1 MRFKKL
7 NAGLVFGF
15 SIAITLLIVIFSI
28 GLSSMAEIQS
38 RLKTIAQNHNV
49 KTELVTSMRFAARE
63 RTVSLYRMLLLTDAF
78 ERDDEFMAFNSY
90 AIVFMEARRSLI
102 AMELSASEQKALN
115 KQEVLTKA
123 AIALQEAVI
132 DLAVADET
140 EQAKRLL
147 YTKTLAAQDEVFK
160 ILNELIDMQRME
172 TERAVVESGN
182 EYQNARGLM
191 LAFGVIALILSGI
204 VSVVVIR
211 RTSNTE
217 ARLFRQKER
226 VQVTLNSIGDGV
238 ITTDAQGRVEYLNH
252 IACELTGWSLRAA
265 KGNELY
271 DVLTIVNDEGYPPA
285 VNPVLQA
292 MQEKRIIDKYDAMTL
307 VRENGDNYA
316 VELTVAPIKDYDATV
331 IGAVLV
337 FRNVTA
343 IRDMANQ
350 MAYQATHDSLTGLIN
365 RNEFERRLN
374 EAIHVA
380 RSSAEKHV
388 LCYIDLDQFKVV
400 NDTCGHRAGDE
411 LLKQLTVELHRK
423 VRKSDTLGRLGG
435 DEFGIL
441 FLDCSLEKALQI
453 AEIVRKS
460 IKDFRFVWGDKAFD
474 IGASIGVA
482 AISSET
488 GGMSEIMSAADSA
501 CFVAKD
507 LGRNRIH
514 VYQPDD
520 KLLAKHRGEM
530 QWLPR
535 IREALENDKFVL
547 FYQRIM
553 SLSPSGQQHNIEL
566 LVRMGDALNSIP
578 PMAFLPAAERYDLMP
593 EIDRWVIKNAFKALG
608 AFQRQHQNESYIWT
622 INISGQS
629 LCDDAFLDFIVEQY
643 HFYSV
648 NPTHVCFEITE
659 TAAVANLAS
668 ASCLIITLT
677 DQGFQF
683 ALDDFGSGLSSFNYL
698 KNLPVDYIK
707 IDGSFVKDIIEDPI
721 DCAMVESINQIG
733 HKLGLKT
740 IAEFVEDEPTLQK
753 LRTLNVDFVQ
763 GRAIHEPAPLASYG
777 EERDTSAENVAS

>member
-1 MRFKKL
+1 
-7 NAGLVFGF
+7 
-15 SIAITLLIVIFSI
+15 
-28 GLSSMAEIQS
+28 MAAIQS

-49 KTELVTSMRFAARE
+49 KTELVTSMRYAARE
-63 RTVSLYRMLLLTDAF
+63 RTVSLYRMLLLKDPF
-78 ERDDEFMAFNSY
+78 ERDDEFMTFNRY
-90 AIVFMEARRSLI
+90 AIVFMEARRSLL
-102 AMELSASEQKALN
+102 AMALN
-115 KQEVLTKA
+115 DKEQRALEKQAELTQQA
-123 AIALQEAVI
+123 VALQESVI

-140 EQAKRLL
+140 ERAKRLL
-147 YTKTLAAQDEVFK
+147 YTKTLTAQDEVFK

-172 TERAVVESGN
+172 TERAVIESAN
-182 EYQNARGLM
+182 EYQRAQKLM
-191 LAFGVIALILSGI
+191 LIFGVIAFSLSGI
-204 VSVVVIR
+204 VSIVVVR

-252 IACELTGWSLRAA
+252 TASELTGWSMRAA
-265 KGNELY
+265 KGSELY
-271 DVLTIVNDEGYPPA
+271 DVLTIVNDEGYPPEQ
-285 VNPVLQA
+285 NPVMQA
-292 MQEKRIIDKYDAMTL
+292 MQEKRIIDNCEAMTL
-307 VRENGDNYA
+307 VRENGENYA
-316 VELTVAPIKDYDATV
+316 VELTVAPIKDYGDTV
-331 IGAVLV
+331 TGAVLV

-343 IRDMANQ
+343 IRDMTNQ

-365 RNEFERRLN
+365 RNEFERRLI

-380 RSSAEKHV
+380 RNNREEHV

-423 VRKSDTLGRLGG
+423 VRKSDTLARLGG

-441 FLDCSLEKALQI
+441 FLDCSLDKALQI
-453 AEIVRKS
+453 AEVVRKA
-460 IKDFRFVWGDKAFD
+460 IKDFRFVWDNKAFD
-474 IGASIGVA
+474 IGASVGVA
-482 AISSET
+482 AINAAT

-535 IREALENDKFVL
+535 IRDALENDKFVL

-553 SLSPSGQQHNIEL
+553 SLSPSGQQNNIEL
-566 LVRMGDALNSIP
+566 LIRMGDAVNSIP

-608 AFQRQHQNESYIWT
+608 DFQQNHQNESYIWT

-643 HFYSV
+643 QYYSV
-648 NPTHVCFEITE
+648 NLVHVCFEITE

-668 ASCLIITLT
+668 ASSLIITLT

-707 IDGSFVKDIIEDPI
+707 IDGSFVKDIMEDPI

-733 HKLGLKT
+733 HKLGLQT

-763 GRAIHEPAPLASYG
+763 GRAIHEPAPLQTYG
-777 EERDTSAENVAS
+777 EERDASAEYVAS